1 MSNWSAS
8 FRYLVGLLLLAALV
22 GFVYYAREAIQPLV
36 ISAFIAYLINP
47 AAVFLAERT
56 RLSRRAAVTIVYF
69 TAILLLFAVPA
80 TVTPFFLDELTG
92 VGQDLF
98 DLLRQFQ
105 AALAEPLI
113 FMGMS
118 LDLNEVGQGLGGL
131 ESLLITPLPEDAFWI
146 LESTSR
152 GTIWFLVIIVTVYLL
167 LVYWPNMRDW
177 LIGLAPATAQ
187 SEARELYR
195 QVRGVWMAYLRGQLL
210 LMLVVGVVFAIAWT
224 ILGIPGA
231 FVLGVIAGLFTLV
244 PDIGPILAVALAMGV
259 ALLEGS
265 SWIPLSNA
273 WVTVIVFLVY
283 FVLINLK
290 NMWLRPVIM
299 GRSVNMNEGLIFVV
313 ILMATILNG
322 ILGALLAVPV
332 LASSLIIYNYL
343 LRKVL
348 GQQPFEKESPFVRR
362 TRRADETSSTRP
374 VRRLIK
380 KQNRN

>member
-362 TRRADETSSTRP
+362 TRRADEASSTRP

>member
-92 VGQDLF
+92 IGQDLF